1 MSEENKK
8 KIMFTV
14 RKPPHGTIYVYEGL
28 EVKLIMA
35 AYDAD
40 ISVVFIDD
48 GVYALKAGQDTREL
62 GIKGFEATYGVLVDY
77 EIQKVFVDRK
87 SMEERG
93 LTEDDL
99 LVIGE
104 DEDTEEPIRPKMV
117 DSSEIAAMMAQ
128 QHNILSF

>member
-1 MSEENKK
+1 MSEDVK

-14 RKPPHGTIYVYEGL
+14 RKAPHGTIYVYEGL

-40 ISVVFIDD
+40 ISVVFMDD
-48 GVYALKAGQDTREL
+48 GVFAMKAGQNTNDL

-77 EIQKVFVDRK
+77 EISKVFVDRQ

-93 LTEDDL
+93 MTEADL
-99 LVIGE
+99 VVIGE
-104 DEDTEEPIRPKMV
+104 DEDTEEDIRPTV
-117 DSSEIAAMMAQ
+117 IDASEISAMMAE
-128 QHNILSF
+128 QHNILAF

>member
-1 MSEENKK
+1 MAEEIK

-14 RKPPHGTIYVYEGL
+14 RKAPHGSIYVYEGL

-40 ISVVFIDD
+40 ISVVFMDD
-48 GVYALKAGQDTREL
+48 GVYALKKGQDTKEL
-62 GIKGFEATYGVLVDY
+62 GIKGFAATYGALVDY
-77 EIQKVFVDRK
+77 EIQKVYVDRH
-87 SMEERG
+87 SMEVRG
-93 LTEDDL
+93 MTEEDL

-104 DEDTEEPIRPKMV
+104 DEETEEPIKPEV
-117 DSSEIAAMMAQ
+117 IDSQVIAVMMAE

>member
-1 MSEENKK
+1 MSDDVK

-14 RKPPHGTIYVYEGL
+14 RHAPHGTIYVYEGL

-40 ISVVFIDD
+40 ISVVFMDD
-48 GVYALKAGQDTREL
+48 GVFALKAGQKTEEL

-77 EIQKVFVDRK
+77 EISKVFVDRK
-87 SMEERG
+87 SMEDRG
-93 LTEDDL
+93 MTEADL

-104 DEDTEEPIRPKMV
+104 DEDTEEPIRPSV
-117 DSSEIAAMMAQ
+117 VEADQIAAMMAE
-128 QHNILSF
+128 QHNILPF

>member
-1 MSEENKK
+1 MAEEIK

-14 RKPPHGTIYVYEGL
+14 RKAPHGTIYVYEGL

-40 ISVVFIDD
+40 IAVVFMDD
-48 GVYALKAGQDTREL
+48 GVFALKQGQDTKEL
-62 GIKGFEATYGVLVDY
+62 GIKGFAATYGALIDY
-77 EIQKVFVDRK
+77 EIQKVFVDRQ
-87 SMEERG
+87 SMEMRG
-93 LTEDDL
+93 MTEEDL

-104 DEDTEEPIRPKMV
+104 DEDTEEPIKPKV
-117 DSSEIAAMMAQ
+117 IDSQEIAAMMAE

>member
-1 MSEENKK
+1 MAEEIK

-14 RKPPHGTIYVYEGL
+14 RKAPHGSIYVYEGL

-40 ISVVFIDD
+40 ISVVFMDD
-48 GVYALKAGQDTREL
+48 GVYALKKGQDTKEL
-62 GIKGFEATYGVLVDY
+62 GIKGFAATYGALVDY
-77 EIQKVFVDRK
+77 EIQKVYVDRH
-87 SMEERG
+87 SMEVRG
-93 LTEDDL
+93 MTEEDL

-104 DEDTEEPIRPKMV
+104 DEETEEPIKPEV
-117 DSSEIAAMMAQ
+117 IDSQAIAVMMAE

>member
-1 MSEENKK
+1 MSEEKK

-14 RKPPHGTIYVYEGL
+14 RKAPHGSIYVYEGL

-40 ISVVFIDD
+40 ISVVFVDD
-48 GVYALKAGQDTREL
+48 GVFAVKQGQNTKAL
-62 GIKGFEATYGVLVDY
+62 GIKGFAATYGALVDY
-77 EIQKVFVDRK
+77 EITKVFVDRQ

-93 LTEDDL
+93 MSEDDL

-104 DEDTEEPIRPKMV
+104 DEDTEEPIKPQVV
-117 DSSEIAAMMAQ
+117 DSDEIAAMMAE
-128 QHNILSF
+128 QHNILAF

>member
-1 MSEENKK
+1 MAEDVK

-14 RKPPHGTIYVYEGL
+14 RKPPHGSIYVYEGL

-48 GVYALKAGQDTREL
+48 GVFAVKKGQDTKAL
-62 GIKGFEATYGVLVDY
+62 GIKGFAATYGVLVDY
-77 EIQKVFVDRK
+77 EITKVYVDRQ
-87 SMEERG
+87 SMESRG
-93 LTEDDL
+93 MSEEDL

-104 DEDTEEPIRPKMV
+104 DEDTEEPITPQVV
-117 DSSEIAAMMAQ
+117 DSDEIAAMMAE
-128 QHNILSF
+128 QHNILAF

>member
-1 MSEENKK
+1 MAGDVK

-14 RKPPHGTIYVYEGL
+14 RKPPHGSIYVYEGL

-40 ISVVFIDD
+40 ISVVFLDD
-48 GVYALKAGQDTREL
+48 GVYAMKAGQDTSKL
-62 GIKGFEATYGVLVDY
+62 GIKGFEKTYGVLVDY
-77 EIQKVFVDRK
+77 EISKVFVDRQ

-93 LTEDDL
+93 LTEEDL

-104 DEDTEEPIRPKMV
+104 DEETEEPVRPKMI
-117 DSSEIAAMMAQ
+117 DSAEIAAMMAE
-128 QHNILSF
+128 QHNILCF

>member
-1 MSEENKK
+1 MAEDIK

-14 RKPPHGTIYVYEGL
+14 RKAPHGTIYVYEGL

-40 ISVVFIDD
+40 ISVVFMDD
-48 GVYALKAGQDTREL
+48 GVFALKQGQDTKEL
-62 GIKGFEATYGVLVDY
+62 GIKGFEATYGVFIDY
-77 EIQKVFVDRK
+77 EISKVFVDRA
-87 SMEERG
+87 SMEKRG
-93 LTEDDL
+93 MTEEDL

-104 DEDTEEPIRPKMV
+104 DEDTEEPVKPTVV
-117 DSSEIAAMMAQ
+117 DASEIAAMMSE

>member
-1 MSEENKK
+1 MAEEVK

-14 RKPPHGTIYVYEGL
+14 RNAPHGTIYVYEGL

-48 GVYALKAGQDTREL
+48 GVYALKRGQDTKEL

-77 EIQKVFVDRK
+77 EIEKVFVDRH
-87 SMEERG
+87 SMETRG
-93 LTEDDL
+93 MTEADL

-104 DEDTEEPIRPKMV
+104 DEETEEPIRPKV
-117 DSSEIAAMMAQ
+117 VEASEIAAMMAE
-128 QHNILSF
+128 QHNILNF

>member
-1 MSEENKK
+1 MAEVK

-40 ISVVFIDD
+40 ISVVFMDD
-48 GVYALKAGQDTREL
+48 GVFALQKGQNTKEL
-62 GIKGFEATYGVLVDY
+62 GIKGFEKTYGALIDY
-77 EIQKVFVDRK
+77 EISKVYVDRQ
-87 SMEERG
+87 SLESRG
-93 LTEDDL
+93 MTEDDL

-104 DEDTEEPIRPKMV
+104 DEETEEPVHPKV
-117 DSSEIAAMMAQ
+117 IDADEIAAMMAE
-128 QHNILSF
+128 QHNVLCF

>member
-1 MSEENKK
+1 MAEEIK

-14 RKPPHGTIYVYEGL
+14 RKAPHGSIYVYEGL

-40 ISVVFIDD
+40 ISVVFLDD
-48 GVYALKAGQDTREL
+48 GVFALKQGQDTKEL
-62 GIKGFEATYGVLVDY
+62 GIKGFAATYGALIDY
-77 EIQKVFVDRK
+77 EIQKVFVDRH
-87 SMEERG
+87 SMEMRG
-93 LTEDDL
+93 MTEEDL

-104 DEDTEEPIRPKMV
+104 DEDTEEPIKPKV
-117 DSSEIAAMMAQ
+117 IDSQEIAAMMAE

>member
-1 MSEENKK
+1 MAEDIK

-14 RKPPHGTIYVYEGL
+14 RKAPHGTIYVYEGL

-40 ISVVFIDD
+40 ISVVFMED
-48 GVYALKAGQDTREL
+48 GVYALKQGQDTKEL
-62 GIKGFEATYGVLVDY
+62 GIKGFEVTYGVFVDY
-77 EIQKVFVDRK
+77 EIEKVYVDRA
-87 SMEERG
+87 SMEKRG
-93 LTEDDL
+93 MTEDDL

-104 DEDTEEPIRPKMV
+104 DEDTEEPIKPKIV
-117 DSSEIAAMMAQ
+117 DASEIAAMMAE

>member
-1 MSEENKK
+1 MSDDIK

-14 RKPPHGTIYVYEGL
+14 RKAPHGSIYVYEGL

-40 ISVVFIDD
+40 ISVVFMDD
-48 GVYALKAGQDTREL
+48 GVNALRAGQDTKEL

-77 EIQKVFVDRK
+77 EIEKVYVDRK
-87 SMEERG
+87 SMEDRG
-93 LTEDDL
+93 MTEADL

-104 DEDTEEPIRPKMV
+104 DEDTEEDIRPTII
-117 DSSEIAAMMAQ
+117 DADEIAKMMAE
-128 QHNILSF
+128 QHNIMPF

>member
-1 MSEENKK
+1 MASDVR

-14 RKPPHGTIYVYEGL
+14 RKPPHGSIYVYEGL

-40 ISVVFIDD
+40 ISVVFMDD
-48 GVYALKAGQDTREL
+48 GVYAMKAGQDTTEL
-62 GIKGFEATYGVLVDY
+62 GIKGFEKTYGVLVDY
-77 EIQKVFVDRK
+77 EISKVFVDRQ

-93 LTEDDL
+93 MTEEDL

-104 DEDTEEPIRPKMV
+104 DEETEEPVRPKML
-117 DSSEIAAMMAQ
+117 DTAEIATMMAE
-128 QHNILSF
+128 QHNILCF

>member
-1 MSEENKK
+1 MAEEIK

-14 RKPPHGTIYVYEGL
+14 RKAPHGSIYVYEGL

-40 ISVVFIDD
+40 ISVVFLDD
-48 GVYALKAGQDTREL
+48 GVFALKQGQDTKEL
-62 GIKGFEATYGVLVDY
+62 GIKGFAATYGALIDY
-77 EIQKVFVDRK
+77 EIQKVFVDRH
-87 SMEERG
+87 SMEIRG
-93 LTEDDL
+93 MTEEDL

-104 DEDTEEPIRPKMV
+104 DEDTEEPIKPKV
-117 DSSEIAAMMAQ
+117 IDSQEIAAMMAE

>member
-1 MSEENKK
+1 MAEDIK

-14 RKPPHGTIYVYEGL
+14 RKGPHGTIYVYEGL

-48 GVYALKAGQDTREL
+48 GVYALKAGQNTKEL

-77 EIQKVFVDRK
+77 EISKVFVDKK
-87 SMEERG
+87 SLEDRG
-93 LTEDDL
+93 LTQDDL
-99 LVIGE
+99 VVIGE
-104 DEDTEEPIRPKMV
+104 DEETEEEIRPKVV
-117 DSSEIAAMMAQ
+117 DADEIAAMMAE
-128 QHNILSF
+128 QHNILCF